1 MAPMEDDLPPP
12 PPPGAGAQDY
22 DDDDEYEDDPYPD
35 DLPPI
40 PPVGFAP
47 EPEQETKIV
56 SPLKAWIGL
65 FLIMVLT
72 GLTGFVFQKDIMVA
86 YPPSM
91 KVYSMLGMD
100 PDILGHGLDI
110 PQPLAE
116 HELVDDKRQLIVSG
130 EIVNATDEIKEVP
143 TLKGELLNAQGD
155 VLFVWT
161 FEVDQKEVL
170 PGEAGKYETR
180 VKSMPRGATGIKV
193 TFISPEE
200 LEELRMLRGDA
211 PMDEKMEMKDGEG

>member
-1 MAPMEDDLPPP
+1 MEDDLPPP

-22 DDDDEYEDDPYPD
+22 DDDDYEDDPYPD

-47 EPEQETKIV
+47 EPERETKIV

-91 KVYSMLGMD
+91 KVYSMLGIT
-100 PDILGHGLDI
+100 PDILGHGLEF
-110 PQPLAE
+110 PSQPLAE
-116 HELVDDKRQLIVSG
+116 HELVGEKRQLIVSG
-130 EIVNATDEIKEVP
+130 EIVNTTDSIKEVP
-143 TLKGELLNAQGD
+143 TLKGELLNAQGET
-155 VLFVWT
+155 LYIWT
-161 FEVDQKEVL
+161 FEVGQKEVL

-180 VKSMPRGATGIKV
+180 VETLPRGATGIKV
-193 TFISPEE
+193 TFISPDE
-200 LEELRMLRGDA
+200 LEELRMLRGDS
-211 PMDEKMEMKDGEG
+211 PMEDGMEKKDGNG